1 MFNDMGQKTH
11 NGWMWQLLMTVIGT
25 TISII
30 LTFGTSW
37 IVEKNKKGAE
47 GRQLAMM
54 VIHDIDNTAE
64 LFRRMAKDEKN
75 SFTQAQYVLNHL
87 DKANS
92 IGADTLNTV
101 LLFVLHD
108 SGEGSSFDDSSEQL
122 FLSSQDSWKNINNT
136 TFIDAVTEFYQSR
149 RETFESVTHGI
160 IWEKPLD
167 ENVFYNR
174 QMASDNY
181 MVDGASFLSEELRK
195 DRVRYYIECSPAR
208 QRAYNQIADDFEMTS
223 KRCKFLMG
231 ITDSEMQKYIESRN
245 HPGKRVKEKDMV
257 GRWVL
262 ISNTDMHQ
270 GYDFREDHSLIS
282 TIIQH
287 YQDPF
292 FTGRIDI
299 HFNYNGTWELQG
311 DSLITVLSA
320 EYDYSIDTSGVGFL
334 PGKRQYVK
342 EILDSWVA
350 DINSQ
355 MEAATSEESSR
366 LAYHVAIDPSGDR
379 IEMIGDRIRRTGTE
393 SHYYIT
399 REQ

>member
-1 MFNDMGQKTH
+1 MKTQNTGEKWARH
-11 NGWMWQLLMTVIGT
+11 LLMTVIGT

-30 LTFGTSW
+30 LTFGTSN
-37 IVEKNKKGAE
+37 IIDRGKKKAE

-54 VIHDIDNTAE
+54 VIHDIDNTADM
-64 LFRRMAKDEKN
+64 FRRMAKDEKN

-92 IGADTLNTV
+92 VGTDTLNTV
-101 LLFVLHD
+101 LLFVLNE

-136 TFIDAVTEFYQSR
+136 TFIDAVTEFYQNR

-160 IWEKPLD
+160 IWEKPIE
-167 ENVFYNR
+167 ENVYYSR
-174 QMASDNY
+174 QMTSDNY
-181 MVDGASFLSEELRK
+181 MVDEAGFLSEEMRK

-208 QRAYNQIADDFEMTS
+208 QRAYNQIADEFEMTS

-245 HPGKRVKEKDMV
+245 HPGKRVKEKDMA

-270 GYDFREDHSLIS
+270 GFDFRADHSLTS
-282 TIIQH
+282 TLIQH

-311 DSLITVLSA
+311 DSLITILST

-334 PGKRQYVK
+334 PGKRQHVK
-342 EILDSWVA
+342 EIMDSWVA
-350 DINSQ
+350 EITSQ

-366 LAYHVAIDPSGDR
+366 IAYHVAIDPSGDR
-379 IEMIGDRIRRTGTE
+379 IEMIGDRITRTGTE